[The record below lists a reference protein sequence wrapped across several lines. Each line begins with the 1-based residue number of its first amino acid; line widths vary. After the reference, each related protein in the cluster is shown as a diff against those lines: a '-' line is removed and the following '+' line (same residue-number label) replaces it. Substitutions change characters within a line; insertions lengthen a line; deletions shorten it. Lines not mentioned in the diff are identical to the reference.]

1 VFEHTV
7 QIKFE
12 NVPKVCDQAFVFAS
26 NDIDFLSR
34 NLTGHH
40 VENNI
45 YIEPLSPEYDRF
57 ALVHDYRRNH
67 DSDYKKLCKQSEDDD
82 GEVIHQEGSPGI
94 FMAVEVDEVTMDL
107 RSTKDVQDAVT
118 KALEQEGFKVVSI
131 LERTAASEFSGS
143 ASDEIVMALREGYVA
158 IRTWADHKY
167 CAFDIHL
174 WSSFEKHEAA
184 KKALVA
190 SVGGKMETTSSY
202 RIVAGGMFGV
212 STWKD
217 DAKVHGPQLD
227 KICDRSEAPKRDGPI
242 DPSTVEVALKI
253 GLRLA
258 RGEDPIIAAVVC
270 GNSEACVT
278 IDILKKDDKVG
289 QVIVLMCPEL
299 KPGDELFQ
307 DGPERVIACEREIL
321 KTFEETLADEKLLGA
336 VVLDS
341 GASQLMSKIVL
352 KILTGSKSS
361 SAMQILAPNMLAI
374 ATIEKE
380 ETESWRRNFL
390 NRIRLE
396 IVKLDP
402 VFRVEVLFNTTDRSM
417 ELGVTSSG
425 DEHFIHRLTG
435 VVADVEKE
443 SGLSVEV
450 RRFNG
455 GFWRAN
461 EKTIMKDSEADR
473 VFSHESYDRTAQ
485 MEQWN
490 SQRPLGQQSLF
501 QFETRPLQ
509 AGDRVHVI
517 LEEGDM
523 SEGVIRIVNDDNTY
537 NIKFTGDGMYSDV
550 VRRDD
555 IRKVFG
561 SPDDGILTASR
572 VKTALENALSRMPKG
587 MILEA
592 EVQELSSAGDGNVL
606 AAFWSGG
613 SIIFMWDGR
622 IHFDMNIFT
631 FYEYE
636 RLPQVLARNLE
647 KEISG
652 LKTVLRDE
660 HPRGYGRVVN
670 FQKDIGKT
678 ERSVPFW
685 A

>member
-1 VFEHTV
+1 MFEHTV
-7 QIKFE
+7 QVKFE

-40 VENNI
+40 VENNL
-45 YIEPLSPEYDRF
+45 YIEPFDAKNDPFD
-57 ALVHDYRRNH
+57 LVHDYHRNRN
-67 DSDYKKLCKQSEDDD
+67 SDYKKLCKNDQEDD

-94 FMAVEVDEVTMDL
+94 FMAVEVEEVAIDL

-118 KALEQEGFKVVSI
+118 KALEQEGFKVGSI
-131 LERTAASEFSGS
+131 LERTSGRT
-143 ASDEIVMALREGYVA
+143 SDEIVLALREGYVA
-158 IRTWADHKY
+158 IRTWAAHKY

-184 KKALVA
+184 KKAVVA
-190 SVGGKMETTSSY
+190 SVGGKMGTTSSY

-217 DAKVHGPQLD
+217 DAKFHGPQLD
-227 KICDRSEAPKRDGPI
+227 KLCDRSEAPKRDTPI
-242 DPSTVEVALKI
+242 DSSTVKVALEA

-270 GNSEACVT
+270 GDSEACAT
-278 IDILKKDDKVG
+278 IDILKKNDNVG
-289 QVIVLMCPEL
+289 RVIVLICPEL

-307 DGPERVIACEREIL
+307 DGPERVIACEKEIL
-321 KTFEETLADEKLLGA
+321 KTFQESLTDEKLLRA

-341 GASQLMSKIVL
+341 GASRLMGKIVL

-361 SAMQILAPNMLAI
+361 SAMQILAPDMLAI
-374 ATIEKE
+374 ATIDNE

-390 NRIRLE
+390 NRIRVE
-396 IVKLDP
+396 IVKFEP

-435 VVADVEKE
+435 MVADVEKE
-443 SGLSVEV
+443 SGLSMEV

-461 EKTIMKDSEADR
+461 EKTIMKDSEADQL
-473 VFSHESYDRTAQ
+473 FSHESYDRAAQ
-485 MEQWN
+485 MEQWK
-490 SQRPLGQQSLF
+490 SQQQLGYQSLF
-501 QFETRPLQ
+501 QFETLPLEV
-509 AGDRVHVI
+509 GDRVYVI

-523 SEGVIRIVNDDNTY
+523 FEGVIRIVNDDNTY
-537 NIKFTGDGMYSDV
+537 IIKFTEDGMLSDV
-550 VRRDD
+550 VHRDD
-555 IRKVFG
+555 IRK
-561 SPDDGILTASR
+561 LTASR
-572 VKTALENALSRMPKG
+572 VKTALENALSGMPPT
-587 MILEA
+587 MIFEA
-592 EVQELSSAGDGNVL
+592 EVQELPSAGDGSIL

-622 IHFDMNIFT
+622 IHIDMNIFIFFEGT
-631 FYEYE
+631 RTLSEA
-636 RLPQVLARNLE
+636 LALNLK

-652 LKTVLRDE
+652 LETILRDE
-660 HPRGYGRVVN
+660 QPRGYGRVVN
-670 FQKDIGKT
+670 FQKDFGET
-678 ERSVPFW
+678 ERRVPFW